1 MEVIDGQFY
10 MKGCEWDDPARIRNI
25 EELICRIQECGFLP
39 LFSNS
44 IEGFSVEEYTPPS
57 TWWTGDPASDPW
69 EWRQILAR
77 DERVVYGKFFG
88 KKAGFVA
95 KEWFPVFANYR
106 RNGYDFDAL
115 FEDEMASYRQKKI
128 MDVFAL
134 DDQAV
139 GRELMSYEIKELAG
153 FGKGGEKNFDGV
165 LADLQMQTYLIVSD
179 FRQKRNRKGQAYGWH
194 IAAIETPET
203 KWGYEFVSSG
213 YREEP
218 VESWRRIITF
228 MIQQYPDA
236 AEEGILKELGIRNQ
250 NTGSAS
256 QKYVKNAPRS

>member
-77 DERVVYGKFFG
+77 DERVIYGKFFG

-179 FRQKRNRKGQAYGWH
+179 FRQKRYRPLGADRLRLRRAYQCRTGQEAAGGTIPLQYYSGDRHGSHRRSVAGPSSAAAPGSIGPSPTVRRCIKKRKNRSH
-194 IAAIETPET
+194 SP
-203 KWGYEFVSSG
+203 
-213 YREEP
+213 
-218 VESWRRIITF
+218 
-228 MIQQYPDA
+228 
-236 AEEGILKELGIRNQ
+236 
-250 NTGSAS
+250 
-256 QKYVKNAPRS
+256 